1 MKLIFV
7 SNYFNHHQLPFCD
20 ALYELLE
27 GDFCFLQ
34 TQPMEEE
41 RVKMG
46 WQAEERPYVSYA
58 AKNSCAHKSGVEKM
72 PGSESNSNAV
82 TDAEE
87 FEKLLFTADV
97 VIFGGCDEESY
108 IQERLTAGK
117 PIFRYNERLYK
128 EGQWKAVSPRGLL
141 QKYRTGMRFPT
152 APDIFYPPAQAPCP
166 HCRYCRR
173 ILWRTGSCLWYCCP
187 DDKIHDTPVLEC
199 MQSPELHFPPG
210 SAFLLINENLHSVP
224 PPEIVLW

>member
-46 WQAEERPYVSYA
+46 WQAEERPYVRYA
-58 AKNSCAHKSGVEKM
+58 AKNSCAYKSGGEKT

-82 TDAEE
+82 TDAED

-97 VIFGGCDEESY
+97 VIFGGCDDESY
-108 IQERLTAGK
+108 IQERLTAGNRSSVIMNAYIRK
-117 PIFRYNERLYK
+117 GNGRLFLREACCK
-128 EGQWKAVSPRGLL
+128 NTRI
-141 QKYRTGMRFPT
+141 T
-152 APDIFYPPAQAPCP
+152 PDTVRHRCISCAQE
-166 HCRYCRR
+166 
-173 ILWRTGSCLWYCCP
+173 LMCLA
-187 DDKIHDTPVLEC
+187 IIT
-199 MQSPELHFPPG
+199 
-210 SAFLLINENLHSVP
+210 
-224 PPEIVLW
+224 

>member
-46 WQAEERPYVSYA
+46 WQAEERPYVRYA
-58 AKNSCAHKSGVEKM
+58 AKNSCAHKSGVEKT

-141 QKYRTGMRFPT
+141 QKYKDHTRYRK
-152 APDIFYPPAQAPCP
+152 APVYFLCAGAYVPCD
-166 HCRYCRR
+166 
-173 ILWRTGSCLWYCCP
+173 CLLY
-187 DDKIHDTPVLEC
+187 T
-199 MQSPELHFPPG
+199 SPSPRD
-210 SAFLLINENLHSVP
+210 
-224 PPEIVLW
+224 